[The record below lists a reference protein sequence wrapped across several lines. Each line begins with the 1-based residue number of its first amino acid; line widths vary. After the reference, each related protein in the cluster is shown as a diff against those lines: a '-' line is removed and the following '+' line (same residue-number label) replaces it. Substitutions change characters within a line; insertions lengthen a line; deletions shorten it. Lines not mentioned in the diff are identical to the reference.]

1 MSGKAPFGSVAA
13 GTTTVLTAEA
23 RDLYLRVV
31 RAGGQHPQTATDP
44 VEAAALAELVELGLL
59 VPDTTEAGHLIAV
72 DPTQLAAGLANTWQ
86 RQALDLL
93 ARTTSLPTEFHDL
106 FQAFHSPADIG
117 GSIEYVHGKVLINQ
131 KIQQYVDSGMKE
143 ALALQPGGPR
153 PPELLD
159 ATFERD
165 LGSLGR
171 GTTMRTIYHAST
183 RYHQPT
189 RDYVAKLTKA
199 GGQYRTLDEPY
210 GRLIVLDRRLAVIP
224 VGDDMNMAAFIH
236 EPAIAAYLTD
246 AVFEPSWNR
255 ALTFDGDRSVP
266 QQVVSRLR
274 QTIIELLLAGT
285 NHRVIA
291 RRLGISERT
300 LARHIAEMRE
310 DYNVDSLFQLGYVL
324 AQASAASQLPGE

>member
-31 RAGGQHPQTATDP
+31 RAGGQHPQSAADP
-44 VEAAALAELVELGLL
+44 VEAAALAELVGLGLL

-93 ARTTSLPTEFHDL
+93 SRTISLPTEFHDL
-106 FQAFHSPADIG
+106 FQAYHSPADLG
-117 GSIEYVHGKVLINQ
+117 GSIEYVRGKVLINQ

-165 LGSLGR
+165 LSSLSR

-224 VGDDMNMAAFIH
+224 VGDDMGLAAFIH